1 MIEDIY
7 SFKEAEYG
15 ISPLPKNP
23 VVAMAYVPYQNND
36 ELYSSEQGIVT
47 GTMFPVL
54 NKPFVGCR
62 RDKS

>member
-7 SFKEAEYG
+7 SLKEAEYG

-36 ELYSSEQGIVT
+36 ELYSSEHGIVT